1 MIRENSWL
9 IYVVVAFAK
18 KTGDYAVLSQTD
30 MSVIALTCQ
39 YEIAANGEKYVRSH
53 PGEKKAAPPSLPNNG
68 GGNKPKA
75 KGKGK
80 EKETEAETKTETET
94 EGVSSENKVAESQAD
109 GSESG
114 SDEDEEAAQEDEE
127 RVEELVDRME
137 SVKVD
142 TASEEKSASKATKE
156 TPKDD
161 GHDSD
166 DAGDWITP
174 ANVSKHRS
182 RDLGLVPAG
191 SGSDQAPLAAACMTG
206 DYAVQN
212 VLLSMGL
219 GLIGEA
225 GKRIN
230 KVKSFI
236 LRCHACFK

>member
-1 MIRENSWL
+1 MADL
-9 IYVVVAFAK
+9 IVVAFAK

-68 GGNKPKA
+68 GGNKSKA

-80 EKETEAETKTETET
+80 EKETESKPET
-94 EGVSSENKVAESQAD
+94 EGVSSESKVAESQVE

-114 SDEDEEAAQEDEE
+114 SDEEDEEATQEDEK
-127 RVEELVDRME
+127 RAEELVDKME
-137 SVKVD
+137 SVKID
-142 TASEEKSASKATKE
+142 TATAPEENAGPGPKSTKE
-156 TPKDD
+156 TAKDD

>member
-1 MIRENSWL
+1 
-9 IYVVVAFAK
+9 
-18 KTGDYAVLSQTD
+18 

-39 YEIAANGEKYVRSH
+39 YELEANGEKYVRSQ
-53 PGEKKAAPPSLPNNG
+53 PGEKKATPPSLQNG
-68 GGNKPKA
+68 GNSSNA

-80 EKETEAETKTETET
+80 EKEKEA
-94 EGVSSENKVAESQAD
+94 SEIGDAD
-109 GSESG
+109 RA
-114 SDEDEEAAQEDEE
+114 DEEHVKD
-127 RVEELVDRME
+127 LVDQLGA
-137 SVKVD
+137 VKVD
-142 TASEEKSASKATKE
+142 SELPVNAQSMPDNEE
-156 TPKDD
+156 DE
-161 GHDSD
+161 SD

-174 ANVSKHRS
+174 NNVSKHRS
-182 RDLGLVPAG
+182 KDLGLLPSG
-191 SGSDQAPLAAACMTG
+191 SGSNQAPLAAACMTG

>member
-1 MIRENSWL
+1 M
-9 IYVVVAFAK
+9 VAFAK

-39 YEIAANGEKYVRSH
+39 YEIAANGEKYVRSQ
-53 PGEKKAAPPSLPNNG
+53 PGEKKAAPPSLPNS
-68 GGNKPKA
+68 GGNKA
-75 KGKGK
+75 KSTSKSNGKGK
-80 EKETEAETKTETET
+80 EKESTTEAA
-94 EGVSSENKVAESQAD
+94 SSEKVEGEAQAE

-114 SDEDEEAAQEDEE
+114 SDEDEEVE
-127 RVEELVDRME
+127 RVDELVDKMD
-137 SVKVD
+137 SVQVD
-142 TASEEKSASKATKE
+142 SSAEGKPTSKATKQSA
-156 TPKDD
+156 KDD
-161 GHDSD
+161 GNDSD

-182 RDLGLVPAG
+182 RDLGLVPSG

>member
-1 MIRENSWL
+1 MSNL
-9 IYVVVAFAK
+9 ILCHETDNTVVAFAK

-39 YEIAANGEKYVRSH
+39 YEIAANGEKYVRSQ
-53 PGEKKAAPPSLPNNG
+53 PGEKKAAPPTLPNNG
-68 GGNKPKA
+68 SGNKPKT

-80 EKETEAETKTETET
+80 EKESQIEGEAVSPDNKAADAEAEGQA
-94 EGVSSENKVAESQAD
+94 EGS
-109 GSESG
+109 GSG
-114 SDEDEEAAQEDEE
+114 SDEDEVE
-127 RVEELVDRME
+127 RVEELVEKME
-137 SVKVD
+137 SVQVD
-142 TASEEKSASKATKE
+142 ASAADKPATDIIANPAKE
-156 TPKDD
+156 TTKDD
-161 GHDSD
+161 GNDSD

>member
-1 MIRENSWL
+1 M
-9 IYVVVAFAK
+9 VAFAK

-39 YEIAANGEKYVRSH
+39 YEIAANGEKYVRSQ
-53 PGEKKAAPPSLPNNG
+53 PGEKKAAPPSLPSNI
-68 GGNKPKA
+68 GGNKPKS

-80 EKETEAETKTETET
+80 EKETVASQEKIETQTE
-94 EGVSSENKVAESQAD
+94 

-114 SDEDEEAAQEDEE
+114 SDEDDDAE
-127 RVEELVDRME
+127 RVEDLVDKME
-137 SVKVD
+137 SVQVD
-142 TASEEKSASKATKE
+142 SAEGKADTKQP
-156 TPKDD
+156 TKPAKDD
-161 GHDSD
+161 GNDSD

-236 LRCHACFK
+236 LRCHACFKYVLSRSSQC

>member
-1 MIRENSWL
+1 MQ
-9 IYVVVAFAK
+9 VVAFAK

-39 YEIAANGEKYVRSH
+39 YELEANGEKYVRSQ
-53 PGEKKAAPPSLPNNG
+53 PGEKKAPPPSAAG
-68 GGNKPKA
+68 SQS

-80 EKETEAETKTETET
+80 EKEDKV
-94 EGVSSENKVAESQAD
+94 EGATTGRVAGKEGEKQV
-109 GSESG
+109 
-114 SDEDEEAAQEDEE
+114 ED
-127 RVEELVDRME
+127 LVDQLE
-137 SVKVD
+137 SVSVD
-142 TASEEKSASKATKE
+142 TKPATD
-156 TPKDD
+156 PQAISGDGDD
-161 GHDSD
+161 DSD

-174 ANVSKHRS
+174 SNVSKHRS
-182 RDLGLVPAG
+182 KDLGLLPSG